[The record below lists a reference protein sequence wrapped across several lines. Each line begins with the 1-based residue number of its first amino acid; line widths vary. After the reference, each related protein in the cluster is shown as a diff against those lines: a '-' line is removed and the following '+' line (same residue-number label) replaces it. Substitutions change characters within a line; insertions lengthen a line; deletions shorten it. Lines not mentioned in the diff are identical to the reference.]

1 MIRDLPPVNLTSAAG
16 IAAARGRPD
25 VRVLEVSLA
34 DLSSGTAVP
43 RGKQEPLTWLR
54 VRPTGAELDGAPWPG
69 DDALGALPAA
79 GVVGLTLE
87 VPALPRA
94 PWLIAFLVRV
104 TSFQLPLE
112 WGGPVADLPCG
123 LLFHLTPPAFGDE
136 VAGKWRA
143 AHRYGQCYWRRGPGF
158 AAVQDLREDPGAH
171 FVIHEPGLLALFH
184 RLADPVEVAGLGA
197 DDRAHLR
204 DLLDARLAVEL
215 GGVAVGLP
223 YRLRRWPAPVIDF

>member
-1 MIRDLPPVNLTSAAG
+1 MIRDLPPVDLTSAAG
-16 IAAARGRPD
+16 VAAARDRAD

-34 DLSSGTAVP
+34 ELASGTTIP
-43 RGKQEPLTWLR
+43 HGKQEPLTWLR
-54 VRPTGAELDGAPWPG
+54 VRPAPGELDDEVWPG
-69 DDALGALPAA
+69 DEALGALPAA
-79 GVVGLTLE
+79 GVIGLTLD
-87 VPALPRA
+87 VPALPPA

-143 AHRYGQCYWRRGPGF
+143 AHRYGQCYWRRGHGF
-158 AAVQDLREDPGAH
+158 VAVQDLREQPGAH

-184 RLADPVEVAGLGA
+184 RLADPVAVADLGD
-197 DDRAHLR
+197 DDRAHLG
-204 DLLDARLAVEL
+204 DLLDARLAVDL
-215 GGVAVGLP
+215 DGVAVRLP